1 MSQNAVDT
9 IKTQLLEAYIA
20 REAADTKIK
29 ALLNMLAGINLAA
42 PQQQQPAATEA
53 APDTPTA

>member
-9 IKTQLLEAYIA
+9 IKNQLLEAYIA
-20 REAADTKIK
+20 REQADTKIK

-42 PQQQQPAATEA
+42 QQQQPAATEA

>member
-1 MSQNAVDT
+1 MSQSAVDT

-20 REAADTKIK
+20 REQADTKIK

-42 PQQQQPAATEA
+42 QQQQPPVTEA

>member
-1 MSQNAVDT
+1 MNQSAVDT
-9 IKTQLLEAYIA
+9 IKNQLLEAYIA

-42 PQQQQPAATEA
+42 QQQPAATEA

>member
-1 MSQNAVDT
+1 MSQNATET

-20 REAADTKIK
+20 REQADTKIK
-29 ALLNMLAGINLAA
+29 ALLNMLAGVNLAA
-42 PQQQQPAATEA
+42 QQSQPAATEA